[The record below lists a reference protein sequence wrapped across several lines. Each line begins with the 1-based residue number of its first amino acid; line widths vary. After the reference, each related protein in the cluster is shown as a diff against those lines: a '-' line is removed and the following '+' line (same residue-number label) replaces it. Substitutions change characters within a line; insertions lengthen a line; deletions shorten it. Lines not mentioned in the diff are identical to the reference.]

1 MYSYK
6 YENFSLRS
14 AGTKTETKNKTQ
26 SNMEI
31 VISICIILDN

>member
-26 SNMEI
+26 VN
-31 VISICIILDN
+31 ILIKLSPF